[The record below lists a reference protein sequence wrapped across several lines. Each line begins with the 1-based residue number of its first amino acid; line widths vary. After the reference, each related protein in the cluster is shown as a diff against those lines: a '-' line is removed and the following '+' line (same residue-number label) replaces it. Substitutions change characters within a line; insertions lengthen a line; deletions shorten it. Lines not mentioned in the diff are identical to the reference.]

1 MRRSP
6 RAIVAWILAA
16 LVAIATARVVFG
28 DLDALHKRART
39 LGRDV
44 PVVLATRDIA
54 LGTTLARGD
63 LRVVLRPAS
72 TVAPDALRD
81 SDGVLGR
88 TVVVPLLR
96 DDDVRESALAPAERT
111 GVDGLIPTG
120 RRAVHVVVA
129 DGFRPPIG
137 AVVDVLTALDPVAA
151 PGAATAGLAARG
163 AVVLAVDGDDA
174 QSGAQGGSGVTLLVT
189 EGEARTV
196 AYAAANGRLSLA
208 LAPPESACCTSS
220 GTSSTP

>member
-16 LVAIATARVVFG
+16 LVAIATARVVIG